1 VTLPSAGLPPAAP
14 GPGPEPDVVAAA
26 VQACPLVAGLHS
38 GAFGEV
44 ASYLP
49 GRRVRGVRVTVDV
62 VEIHVVGR
70 YPATM
75 TQIAE
80 QVRAVVSPLA
90 GALPVDVVIE
100 DLALPGEVVE
110 PEAIA
115 ADPSSVAAATPVA
128 PPVPP
133 HTPGGVARPG
143 TEPLPAAPAPGPDPK
158 DLR

>member
-1 VTLPSAGLPPAAP
+1 M
-14 GPGPEPDVVAAA
+14 
-26 VQACPLVAGLHS
+26 
-38 GAFGEV
+38 
-44 ASYLP
+44 
-49 GRRVRGVRVTVDV
+49 

-115 ADPSSVAAATPVA
+115 ADPSSVAAATPAAPPVA
-128 PPVPP
+128 PPS
-133 HTPGGVARPG
+133 TPGRVARPG
-143 TEPLPAAPAPGPDPK
+143 TEPLPAVPAPGPDPK